1 MFEEISRARAN
12 DLILVLRC
20 GHAIGGFC
28 SGDCKHRE
36 NGACELSSFDVHCKS
51 ADVIESL
58 LTEVDRLQ
66 TKVDQAHADLVKEF
80 LSKFTDGDLA
90 QQVLNLQAE
99 LQTVKAERD
108 AIEPRY
114 RLDPDTVCFACMNYK
129 RISEVEDYRADDV
142 IWGGACGISR
152 PCENGEQWCRTEGS
166 GENG

>member
-1 MFEEISRARAN
+1 MFDEIRARAERLAYINNMFYVEAHGTEIIGLMHDSAN
-12 DLILVLRC
+12 DV
-20 GHAIGGFC
+20 
-28 SGDCKHRE
+28 
-36 NGACELSSFDVHCKS
+36 S
-51 ADVIESL
+51 AL
-58 LTEVDRLQ
+58 LTEVDRLTAENERQ
-66 TKVDQAHADLVKEF
+66 KGLKLECMDKLVDALMRAEKAE
-80 LSKFTDGDLA
+80 S
-90 QQVLNLQAE
+90 E
-99 LQTVKAERD
+99 LQTVKDELD